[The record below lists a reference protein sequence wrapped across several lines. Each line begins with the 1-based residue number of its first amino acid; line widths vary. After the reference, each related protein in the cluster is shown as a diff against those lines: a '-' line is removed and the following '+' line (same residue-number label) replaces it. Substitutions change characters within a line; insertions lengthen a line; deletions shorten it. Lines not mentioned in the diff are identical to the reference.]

1 MTMVEFILAVICSS
15 IITLG
20 YGSFFYF
27 FIFNNK
33 IFSEKNYY
41 EISIFGI
48 VFISFLA
55 VIINFFLPINKLIG
69 TIFLALG
76 IILFLIFFVKN
87 NYKKKIFRYISIS
100 SFIALTL
107 TFTSNVYRPDAG
119 LYHLP
124 FISILN
130 EEKIIIGLVNIH
142 FRFATNSII
151 QYLSALYNNYLFNT
165 AYITIPVSIIF
176 SNYIILNYKKI
187 FTNLKKGN
195 YITSIVLFCLLIF
208 SFYYFNNYT
217 KYGNDVP
224 AHIFYFIIIILLLE
238 ANNNYS
244 KNLFYKTCYLSIYLF
259 AIKAFMFLA
268 LLFPILIFTI
278 IKNKKYLII
287 NRNFLII
294 FIFLMSW
301 LIKSLLTSGC
311 FLYPVSQTCIKNLK
325 IYDHEK
331 TILESNSGEA
341 WAKDWINQSK
351 NNHKLDFADYN
362 KNFNWIKTWS
372 KNHLLVI
379 YEKIIPFIIFL
390 FILSIIF
397 TVKFLMIKKK
407 KFVYDKSKN
416 LNIYSFLLLISGL
429 FTIVW
434 FIKFP
439 LYRYG
444 LGFIVITITL
454 AYSLI
459 IRRLIKY
466 LSKKE
471 LKNYF
476 ITLIFLGFIAFTL
489 KNFYRITVKKD
500 NLNTNYPWSRI
511 YSLDEKKEDKI
522 QKFIKIKDKQKFLYF
537 YSNGELCM
545 YGNAPCSNY
554 KIDGLKKDTI
564 FSYSLYFKN

>member
-87 NYKKKIFRYISIS
+87 NYKKKIFKYISIS

-208 SFYYFNNYT
+208 SFYSFNNYT

>member
-1 MTMVEFILAVICSS
+1 MVEFVLAVICSS

-20 YGSFFYF
+20 YGFFFYF

-33 IFSEKNYY
+33 IISEKNYY

-55 VIINFFLPINKLIG
+55 VIINFFFPINKFIG
-69 TIFLALG
+69 TIFLVLG
-76 IILFLIFFVKN
+76 IILFLIFLVKN
-87 NYKKKIFRYISIS
+87 NYKKKIFKYISIS

-107 TFTSNVYRPDAG
+107 TFSSNVYRPDAG

-130 EEKIIIGLVNIH
+130 EEKIIIGLANIH

-165 AYITIPVSIIF
+165 AYITIPVSVIF
-176 SNYIILNYKKI
+176 SNYIIFNYKKI
-187 FTNLKKGN
+187 FTNLKKRN
-195 YITSIVLFCLLIF
+195 YRTSIVLFCLLIF
-208 SFYYFNNYT
+208 SFYSFNNYT

-224 AHIFYFIIIILLLE
+224 AHIFYFIITILLLE

-244 KNLFYKTCYLSIYLF
+244 KNLFFKICYLSIFLF

-278 IKNKKYLII
+278 IKNKKNLII
-287 NRNFLII
+287 NKNFLII
-294 FIFLMSW
+294 LIFLMSW
-301 LIKSLLTSGC
+301 LIKSLVTSGC

-331 TILESNSGEA
+331 TILEANSGEA
-341 WAKDWINQSK
+341 WAKDWINQNK
-351 NNHKLDFADYN
+351 NNQKLHFADYN
-362 KNFNWIKTWS
+362 KNFNWITTWS

-379 YEKIIPFIIFL
+379 YEKITPFVIFL

-397 TVKFLMIKKK
+397 TVKFFMIKKI
-407 KFVYDKSKN
+407 KFFYDRSKN
-416 LNIYSFLLLISGL
+416 LNIYFLLLISAF

-454 AYSLI
+454 GYSLFI
-459 IRRLIKY
+459 SKLIRY

-476 ITLIFLGFIAFTL
+476 ISLIFLGFIAFTL
-489 KNFYRITVKKD
+489 KNFYRIIVNKD

-511 YSLDEKKEDKI
+511 YSLDEKKEDVI
-522 QKFIKIKDKQKFLYF
+522 QKFTKIKDKEKFLYF

-554 KIDGLKKDTI
+554 KIDGLKKDII

>member
-1 MTMVEFILAVICSS
+1 MVEFLLAVICSL

-27 FIFNNK
+27 FSFNNK

-41 EISIFGI
+41 ELSVFGI
-48 VFISFLA
+48 IFISFCS

-69 TIFLALG
+69 TIFLILG

-87 NYKKKIFRYISIS
+87 NYKKKIFKYISIS

-107 TFTSNVYRPDAG
+107 TFSSNVYRPDAG

-124 FISILN
+124 FINILN
-130 EEKIIIGLVNIH
+130 EEKIIIGLANIH

-151 QYLSALYNNYLFNT
+151 QYLSALYNNYLFNK
-165 AYITIPVSIIF
+165 AYITIPVSVIF
-176 SNYIILNYKKI
+176 SNYIIFNYKKI

-195 YITSIVLFCLLIF
+195 YRTSIVLFFLLIF
-208 SFYYFNNYT
+208 SFYSFNNYT

-224 AHIFYFIIIILLLE
+224 AHIFYFIITILLLE

-244 KNLFYKTCYLSIYLF
+244 KNLFFKICYLSIYLF

-397 TVKFLMIKKK
+397 TVKFFMVKKK
-407 KFVYDKSKN
+407 KFVFDKSKN
-416 LNIYSFLLLISGL
+416 LNIYSLLLISGF

-454 AYSLI
+454 GYSLFI
-459 IRRLIKY
+459 SKLIRY
-466 LSKKE
+466 LSRKE
-471 LKNYF
+471 LKKYF
-476 ITLIFLGFIAFTL
+476 ISLIFLGFIAFTL
-489 KNFYRITVKKD
+489 KNFYRIIVNKD
-500 NLNTNYPWSRI
+500 ILNTNYPWPRI

-522 QKFIKIKDKQKFLYF
+522 QKFIEIKDKQKFLYF